1 MKRTKFWMMAA
12 ILTCGL
18 TAASLASCGGD
29 DEQEPAP
36 VAQVS
41 KVRIAYSVEAEQST
55 LSAFHVNVYRT
66 GEDGNTD
73 PEAMTATTW
82 TKTVEIPA
90 AKLPCKVQLYTVV
103 RPNDEAAKSSGLK
116 FGIGKSIT
124 ITSMKNDGTVADN
137 NSQVLS
143 KSANEVED
151 GLPLSDIAYSMNGLE
166 AKWSF
171 TVDKSGKITQD

>member
-1 MKRTKFWMMAA
+1 MMTA
-12 ILTCGL
+12 ILFCGL

-29 DEQEPAP
+29 DEQDQAP
-36 VAQVS
+36 VAQLS
-41 KVRIAYSVEAEQST
+41 KVRIIYSVEADQST

-73 PEAMTATTW
+73 PEAMTATPW

-90 AKLPCKVQLYTVV
+90 AKLPCKVQFYTVV
-103 RPNDEAAKSSGLK
+103 RPNDEAAKSNGLK

-124 ITSMKNDGTVADN
+124 ITSMKNDGTVADHS
-137 NSQVLS
+137 SQSIS
-143 KSANEVED
+143 KSPSEMED
-151 GLPLSDIAYSMNGLE
+151 GLPLSDIANSMNRIE
-166 AKWSF
+166 TKWSY